1 MKTHLDLDVWKRS
14 IEFVTLIYRLTGKF
28 PKSEIYGITS
38 QIRRSAVSIPSNIAE
53 GAGRTSKKEFSHFL
67 SISLGSLAELETQLI
82 ISDNLNYLDSGLLN
96 DLISKLSSIRKMIF
110 GLKKSIST

>member
-14 IEFVTLIYRLTGKF
+14 IEFVTLIYQSTENF

-67 SISLGSLAELETQLI
+67 SISLGSLAELETQLK

-96 DLISKLSSIRKMIF
+96 GLISKLSPIRKMIF

>member
-14 IEFVTLIYRLTGKF
+14 IEFVTLIYQSTENF

-67 SISLGSLAELETQLI
+67 SIFVRLFSRIRNSINNFRQ
-82 ISDNLNYLDSGLLN
+82 
-96 DLISKLSSIRKMIF
+96 SKLPRLWFTKWLNLKTIPNSKNDIR
-110 GLKKSIST
+110 T